1 MDGFTKMKKL
11 ISIIFTFL
19 LIFTTLHA
27 EKFEFKYNKGETYRI
42 LSTVHEDVFVNGILH
57 HQAEIINRI
66 SVEIT
71 DITQDGGGIHKAN
84 FMTTENSVGQNKVS
98 SWGQEYNSIFT
109 RAQNGGYDI
118 ADEYFMPV
126 VRDVPYF
133 PDKDLKP
140 GDTWQAEGHEA
151 HDLRQTFNIETPY
164 KVPFTA
170 YYTYQGE
177 IEKDGQKLHVIKAI
191 YNLFF
196 TMPVEEMS
204 KFQAKRNNVP
214 DYPVTTMGY
223 SDQTIYFDNE
233 KGNIQSYTEKFRI
246 SLETIYGNNYVFQG
260 TAGAEVTEL
269 KRVNTA
275 DTIEKVQKE
284 IEDLGIKNTE
294 VVADEKGITISIEN
308 IQFKADSAILQDSE
322 KEKLEKIA
330 QILSAFP
337 NNDLLISGHTALAG
351 SASSRQALSEE
362 RASSVAEYLINI
374 GVKDAHHIF
383 TQGFGADKPIAPN
396 TTAEGMARN
405 RRVEITIMEK

>member
-1 MDGFTKMKKL
+1 MKKL

-19 LIFTTLHA
+19 LIFTTLYA
-27 EKFEFKYNKGETYRI
+27 EKFEFKYNKGDSYRI
-42 LSTVHEDVFVNGILH
+42 LSTVHENVFVNGNLN

-66 SVEIT
+66 SVEVT
-71 DITQDGGGIHKAN
+71 DVTENGDGIHKAN
-84 FMTTENSVGQNKVS
+84 FMTTENSVGKKKIS

-109 RAQNGGYDI
+109 RSKNGTYDI
-118 ADEYFMPV
+118 ADEFFMPV
-126 VRDVPYF
+126 VRDVPVF

-151 HDLRQTFNIETPY
+151 HDLRQTFNINTPY

-177 IEKDGQKLHVIKAI
+177 TEKDGQKLHVIKAT
-191 YNLFF
+191 YNLYF
-196 TMPVEEMS
+196 TSPTPDFTQIATNEY
-204 KFQAKRNNVP
+204 F
-214 DYPVTTMGY
+214 DYPISTMGY

-233 KGNIQSYTEKFRI
+233 RGTIQSYSEKFRI
-246 SLETIYGNNYVFQG
+246 QLETIYGNTFVFQG
-260 TAGAEVTEL
+260 TAGAEIGEL
-269 KRVNTA
+269 KRVNTV

-284 IEDLGIKNTE
+284 IEDLGIQNTE
-294 VVADEKGITISIEN
+294 VIADDKGITISIEN
-308 IQFKADSAILQDSE
+308 IQFKADSAILQNSE
-322 KEKLEKIA
+322 KDKLKKIA

-337 NNDLLISGHTALAG
+337 DNDLLISGHTALAG
-351 SASSRQALSEE
+351 SASSRKTLSEE
-362 RASSVAEYLINI
+362 RASSVAEYLISL

-383 TQGFGADKPIAPN
+383 TQGFGASKPIAPN

>member
-1 MDGFTKMKKL
+1 MKKFL
-11 ISIIFTFL
+11 SLL
-19 LIFTTLHA
+19 LILFIVFTTLNA
-27 EKFEFKYNKGETYRI
+27 ERFAFKYNKDDSYRI
-42 LSTVHEDVFVNGILH
+42 LSTVHEDVFVNGNLN

-66 SVEIT
+66 SVEVT
-71 DITQDGGGIHKAN
+71 DVTPEGNGIHKAN

-109 RAQNGGYDI
+109 RSTNGTYEI

-126 VRDVPYF
+126 VRDVPVF

-151 HDLRQTFNIETPY
+151 HDLRQTFNINTPY

-177 IEKDGQKLHVIKAI
+177 TEKDGQKLHVIKAI
-191 YNLFF
+191 YNLYFSS
-196 TMPVEEMS
+196 P
-204 KFQAKRNNVP
+204 VP
-214 DYPVTTMGY
+214 DLSQSKINEYYDFPVTTMGY

-233 KGNIQSYTEKFRI
+233 KGTIQSYTEKFRI
-246 SLETIYGNNYVFQG
+246 QLETVYGNTFVFQG
-260 TAGAEVTEL
+260 TAGAEVSEL

-308 IQFKADSAILQDSE
+308 IQFKPDSAILQNSE
-322 KEKLEKIA
+322 KEKLKKIA

-337 NNDLLISGHTALAG
+337 DNDLLISGHTALAG
-351 SASSRQALSEE
+351 NASSRQKLSEE
-362 RASSVAEYLINI
+362 RANSVAEYLINL

-383 TQGFGADKPIAPN
+383 TQGFGASKPIAPN
-396 TTAEGMARN
+396 TNTEGMARN